1 MKNAGD
7 SEELGRKDDLT
18 AKEAGLYP
26 ASFIYV
32 SRLEQDSLLQLD
44 VRRTS
49 SMSVTGLKRG
59 CDRVW
64 AFHLFEGDDVAA
76 LVDRIH
82 EWRTIHDHRVD
93 HVSFV
98 GTNIEDPC
106 RMTRNWT
113 ASWENPPV
121 GTRHNRDCVCVDN
134 CGESGSNGLVGRY
147 VGVSPCGG
155 KDPVTPTDEVV
166 AWGRDGSHEGT
177 AGAMVHGLRRG
188 AGDRAVCTCRVGQG
202 EGVDSCGEV
211 GGDGDVRRH
220 VRIGP
225 CGGEDPVTP

>member
-1 MKNAGD
+1 MKNAGN

-106 RMTRNWT
+106 RMTRNST

-121 GTRHNRDCVCVDN
+121 VTRLNRDCVCVDD
-134 CGESGSNGLVGRY
+134 CGESGSNGLVGLH
-147 VGVSPCGG
+147 VGVSPAGRH
-155 KDPVTPTDEVV
+155 DIVAPLHEVV
-166 AWGRDGSHEGT
+166 TCIGNGGHGGPF
-177 AGAMVHGLRRG
+177 GAIVHGLRRG
-188 AGDRAVCTCRVGQG
+188 A
-202 EGVDSCGEV
+202 
-211 GGDGDVRRH
+211 
-220 VRIGP
+220 
-225 CGGEDPVTP
+225 